1 MIKSS
6 IENDL
11 LRYTEKIYDEGIF
24 NKHNEKI
31 NAEDFFCRL
40 FKLIYGWS
48 DLVNLNYLESNSAGI
63 DLYSANQKIAIQIT
77 TIQSKEKEKVEG
89 TIKKVLKHHSDKKI
103 EGIICFFIKDNRPLK
118 NIDVNELSEEFGI
131 KIKIRTTKNIIGDF
145 YRFPSPEK
153 KIRISEI
160 VKQETSSDFKGI
172 DSLEIFEPYYN
183 RKISKY
189 TTPESLIYFSAFE
202 KNKIQEIQELFNND
216 KIKEYCILGNPCS
229 GKSTLANAILKNLKP
244 YYKVYYID
252 LSDPDL
258 NNNNVLSEINQL
270 SFYHTIILL
279 ENVHDNIKLFNK
291 VQQKIIRFPWLKGLY
306 ISRYHNSYRE
316 EDENSIRN
324 IFKDIEKFRYNPNK
338 IFEEKVSGIID
349 NRVKSLKDEFPQFNW
364 YVGDFQTVL
373 NNTDRNLLK
382 LNIALETW
390 ISSTK
395 KGSNIKFEKINNERI
410 YSHFYTTHKLKE
422 LDKKLLFLY
431 SYLYS
436 YDISFLR
443 IKRKKDEF
451 DLLKEKGIILNYN
464 TSDYYYF
471 PHKDYANLIYQS
483 LKKERDL
490 EIEDLLKYLKKYIKN
505 FKTESELNIT
515 EIIIKLSYGK
525 ELKVVST
532 LLNQVSVLKL
542 LSNKFSGNIRDYE
555 VFELQKA
562 YFLSFDNL
570 DNDLQVKYYTLFINY
585 FTKHKL
591 ELFIS
596 KDYSIYSNLIQI
608 AKILNIELGNIFID
622 LNSKHKEKINS
633 ISDLTMKISSSKPY
647 PDTVSRILNS
657 FHFPEWLLMIEKLP
671 TLSRIT
677 NSLSE
682 LNTSPLSKK
691 LLTGVI
697 NKINIQELAL
707 KGQKLKTVQITKS
720 LRELKKIDIAI
731 GTDVTNDLMKHFTLD
746 NKIAS
751 TNLSDFSKILSDL
764 SSISP
769 DFVETELTES
779 FQNGTFYN
787 ILEKEKSINNISA
800 SILELKKITISS
812 ENLFYELVNKF
823 FDSNVVYN
831 LLKIETNIS
840 SLLILFELIKRNE
853 VGINEGVKN
862 KLLVSIKKL
871 ILESDYDYTLYSNPK
886 VLNIPELKSKIN
898 DEISTELLNK
908 ILNRSKFT
916 ILDSLF
922 RVLNAI
928 NKEKTINALNKA
940 DLNIFVQSIC
950 NKELNMS
957 QSLEVLFRAKSKTY
971 IDENFNSNSFWYNLL
986 DEYLI
991 IQKDNQYNYHKLNFG
1006 DFLKAFEFCLK
1017 INTEI
1022 ALKHF
1027 ENDFLKKLKSK
1038 ENFTISSLFQ
1048 FLRKIEIKTKSKYN
1062 TEIQQFLDLNKSKFI
1077 EGIKNEN
1084 IEKTTSGLVELS
1096 KCEFGNYVD
1105 EFIYN
1110 ARNTFSTKLKQIKGN
1125 KKIEKKVHADLKI
1138 IATNKSKFLLNE
1150 L

>member
-1 MIKSS
+1 M
-6 IENDL
+6 
-11 LRYTEKIYDEGIF
+11 
-24 NKHNEKI
+24 
-31 NAEDFFCRL
+31 
-40 FKLIYGWS
+40 
-48 DLVNLNYLESNSAGI
+48 
-63 DLYSANQKIAIQIT
+63 
-77 TIQSKEKEKVEG
+77 
-89 TIKKVLKHHSDKKI
+89 
-103 EGIICFFIKDNRPLK
+103 
-118 NIDVNELSEEFGI
+118 
-131 KIKIRTTKNIIGDF
+131 
-145 YRFPSPEK
+145 
-153 KIRISEI
+153 
-160 VKQETSSDFKGI
+160 
-172 DSLEIFEPYYN
+172 
-183 RKISKY
+183 
-189 TTPESLIYFSAFE
+189 
-202 KNKIQEIQELFNND
+202 
-216 KIKEYCILGNPCS
+216 
-229 GKSTLANAILKNLKP
+229 
-244 YYKVYYID
+244 
-252 LSDPDL
+252 
-258 NNNNVLSEINQL
+258 
-270 SFYHTIILL
+270 
-279 ENVHDNIKLFNK
+279 
-291 VQQKIIRFPWLKGLY
+291 
-306 ISRYHNSYRE
+306 
-316 EDENSIRN
+316 
-324 IFKDIEKFRYNPNK
+324 
-338 IFEEKVSGIID
+338 
-349 NRVKSLKDEFPQFNW
+349 
-364 YVGDFQTVL
+364 
-373 NNTDRNLLK
+373 
-382 LNIALETW
+382 
-390 ISSTK
+390 
-395 KGSNIKFEKINNERI
+395 
-410 YSHFYTTHKLKE
+410 
-422 LDKKLLFLY
+422 
-431 SYLYS
+431 
-436 YDISFLR
+436 
-443 IKRKKDEF
+443 
-451 DLLKEKGIILNYN
+451 
-464 TSDYYYF
+464 
-471 PHKDYANLIYQS
+471 
-483 LKKERDL
+483 
-490 EIEDLLKYLKKYIKN
+490 
-505 FKTESELNIT
+505 
-515 EIIIKLSYGK
+515 
-525 ELKVVST
+525 
-532 LLNQVSVLKL
+532 
-542 LSNKFSGNIRDYE
+542 
-555 VFELQKA
+555 QKA

-647 PDTVSRILNS
+647 PETVSRILNS

-682 LNTSPLSKK
+682 LNTSPLAKK

-731 GTDVTNDLMKHFTLD
+731 GTDVTNDLIKHFSLD

-812 ENLFYELVNKF
+812 EDLFYELVNKF
-823 FDSNVVYN
+823 FDSNVFYG

-853 VGINEGVKN
+853 VGINEDIQN

-871 ILESDYDYTLYSNPK
+871 ILECDYDYTLYSNPK
-886 VLNIPELKSKIN
+886 VLNIPELKSKIDN
-898 DEISTELLNK
+898 EISTELLNK

-922 RVLNAI
+922 RVLRAI

-940 DLNIFVQSIC
+940 DLNIFVQSMC

-971 IDENFNSNSFWYNLL
+971 IDDSLNSNSFWYNLL

-991 IQKDNQYNYHKLNFG
+991 IQKDNQYKYHKLNFG

-1038 ENFTISSLFQ
+1038 ENKNFTISSLFQ

-1077 EGIKNEN
+1077 EGIKNQN

-1105 EFIYN
+1105 EFIYS

-1125 KKIEKKVHADLKI
+1125 KKIAKK
-1138 IATNKSKFLLNE
+1138 SSR
-1150 L
+1150 